1 MLSEYYFLF
10 LQIIFFMFIT
20 PGAPRILIMSQSI
33 NYGFKKSL
41 WTALGD
47 ITANT
52 IQIII
57 VLVGLNTVI
66 KIFPD
71 LVFYFKWMGI
81 SYLLYIAYGYLRS
94 TTQIKLKIKV
104 KTKSIQSLFLDG
116 FLIAFFGPKAII
128 FFITIFPT
136 FIPSGEYY
144 LINVFIFWITYV
156 TLDFI
161 TLATYSSIADKISA
175 SLASNPYTLNY
186 ISATALLII
195 SIVIGFKV

>member
-1 MLSEYYFLF
+1 M
-10 LQIIFFMFIT
+10 T
-20 PGAPRILIMSQSI
+20 
-33 NYGFKKSL
+33 K
-41 WTALGD
+41 
-47 ITANT
+47 
-52 IQIII
+52 
-57 VLVGLNTVI
+57 
-66 KIFPD
+66 
-71 LVFYFKWMGI
+71 LVFEVAKNN
-81 SYLLYIAYGYLRS
+81 S
-94 TTQIKLKIKV
+94 
-104 KTKSIQSLFLDG
+104 SIF
-116 FLIAFFGPKAII
+116 I

-186 ISATALLII
+186 ISAAALLII

>member
-1 MLSEYYFLF
+1 MFSEHYFLF
-10 LQIIFFMFIT
+10 LQIIIFMFIT

-33 NYGFKKSL
+33 NFGFKKSL

-52 IQIII
+52 VQMFF
-57 VLVGLNTVI
+57 VLVGLSALI

-81 SYLLYIAYGYLRS
+81 GYLLYIAYGYIQN
-94 TTQIKLKIKV
+94 TNTIKLKTET
-104 KTKSIQSLFLDG
+104 KTKSIKSLFLDG
-116 FLIAFFGPKAII
+116 FFIAFFSPKAII

-136 FIPSGEYY
+136 FIPIGEYY

-156 TLDFI
+156 SLDFV
-161 TLATYSSIADKISA
+161 TLAIYSSIAHCISI
-175 SLASNPYTLNY
+175 SLKSNPHTLNY
-186 ISATALLII
+186 ISAAALLII
-195 SIVIGFKV
+195 SIVIGFKI

>member
-57 VLVGLNTVI
+57 VLVGLNAVI

-71 LVFYFKWMGI
+71 LVFILNGWELVIY
-81 SYLLYIAYGYLRS
+81 YILHMAICGAL
-94 TTQIKLKIKV
+94 
-104 KTKSIQSLFLDG
+104 
-116 FLIAFFGPKAII
+116 PK
-128 FFITIFPT
+128 
-136 FIPSGEYY
+136 
-144 LINVFIFWITYV
+144 
-156 TLDFI
+156 
-161 TLATYSSIADKISA
+161 
-175 SLASNPYTLNY
+175 
-186 ISATALLII
+186 
-195 SIVIGFKV
+195 

>member
-1 MLSEYYFLF
+1 
-10 LQIIFFMFIT
+10 MFIT

-71 LVFYFKWMGI
+71 LVFYFKWIGI

-94 TTQIKLKIKV
+94 TTQ
-104 KTKSIQSLFLDG
+104 
-116 FLIAFFGPKAII
+116 
-128 FFITIFPT
+128 
-136 FIPSGEYY
+136 
-144 LINVFIFWITYV
+144 
-156 TLDFI
+156 
-161 TLATYSSIADKISA
+161 
-175 SLASNPYTLNY
+175 
-186 ISATALLII
+186 
-195 SIVIGFKV
+195 

>member
-156 TLDFI
+156 ILDFI

-186 ISATALLII
+186 ISAAALLII